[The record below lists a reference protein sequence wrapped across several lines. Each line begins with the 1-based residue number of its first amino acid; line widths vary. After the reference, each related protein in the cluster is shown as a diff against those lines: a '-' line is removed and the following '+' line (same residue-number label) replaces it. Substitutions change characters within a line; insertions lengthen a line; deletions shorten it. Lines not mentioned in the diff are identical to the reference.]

1 MLALA
6 SQPLSN
12 LDSLEGSDL
21 EGSVN
26 FFCPSELLMIHRPN
40 SLEVSLVSARL
51 ADLFRALL
59 VPMFP
64 VLVGESTK
72 FLEGLPCKKSNFP
85 GSLVPALGYF
95 HLVTKKVSWDGFL
108 TLITGLLRCPSFLCE
123 EREINVEL
131 I

>member
-1 MLALA
+1 ML
-6 SQPLSN
+6 
-12 LDSLEGSDL
+12 
-21 EGSVN
+21 
-26 FFCPSELLMIHRPN
+26 HRPN
-40 SLEVSLVSARL
+40 YSEVSLFSDQLVAL
-51 ADLFRALL
+51 PWALL
-59 VPMFP
+59 VPVFP